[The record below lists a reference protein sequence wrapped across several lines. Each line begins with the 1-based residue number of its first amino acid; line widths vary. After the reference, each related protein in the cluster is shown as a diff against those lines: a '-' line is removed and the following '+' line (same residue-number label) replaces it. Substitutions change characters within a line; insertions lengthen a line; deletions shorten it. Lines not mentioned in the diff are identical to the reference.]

1 MNIAIIGAGMAGMGA
16 AHLLQGKRDGRAISV
31 DIFERET
38 RPGGICKTERSG
50 KFLFDYTGH
59 LIHFK
64 DPGFKRLVDG
74 LLHDDFNTI
83 SRSAWI
89 YSNNVF
95 TRYPFQ
101 ANLFGLPLDVI
112 VECLYEYGKAY
123 FDQDKP
129 DIKNFEDWILAHFGS
144 GIARHFMMPY
154 NEKLYKRHPRDLAP
168 DCAGRFVPESD
179 LKLLLK
185 GALTDAEPQLGYNA
199 TFLYPRTGGIET
211 LSSALAHGLTGL
223 HLNDPVVSVNPE
235 TKIIVTRSGKAVVYD
250 ALISTQPVTRLIGSI
265 HGVPEPVVRAA
276 ERLTHVSVFNLN
288 LGVKGMAGDRHW
300 LYVPETKFP
309 FYRIGFYHNFS
320 TDLVPPGHGSLY
332 IEVSYD
338 PKTGIDSAATTE
350 KIISDILAIGLIAD
364 RDSIVEKKV
373 IDVPYGYVI
382 HDHQRERSLKV
393 INDYLLAQHIFS
405 VGRFGSW
412 GYTSMEDSF
421 LQGKAAAEQI
431 LERCAS

>member
-16 AHLLQGKRDGRAISV
+16 AHFLQSKLGQRPIAI

-64 DPGFKRLVDG
+64 DAGFRDLVSG
-74 LLHDDFNTI
+74 LLHDEFNTI
-83 SRSAWI
+83 ARSAWI

-101 ANLFGLPLDVI
+101 ANLYGLPPDVI
-112 VECLYEYGKAY
+112 VECIYEYSKEY
-123 FDQDKP
+123 FNKDKRE
-129 DIKNFEDWILAHFGS
+129 IKNFEDWILAHFGS
-144 GIARHFMMPY
+144 GIARYFMMPY
-154 NEKLYKRHPRDLAP
+154 NQKLYKKHPRDLAP
-168 DCAGRFVPESD
+168 DCAGRFVPDSD

-185 GALTDAEPQLGYNA
+185 GAITDAEPGLGYNA

-211 LSSALAHGLTGL
+211 LSSALAHGLGGL

-235 TKIIVTRSGKAVVYD
+235 TKTIVTRNGKAVSYD
-250 ALISTQPVTRLIGSI
+250 ALVSTQPVTRLIASI
-265 HGVPEPVVRAA
+265 HGVPETVVRAS

-288 LGVKGMAGDRHW
+288 LGIKGMDGSRHW

-320 TDLVPPGHGSLY
+320 RDLVPPGHGSLY

-338 PKTGIDSAATTE
+338 PKTGIDSSATTE
-350 KIISDILAIGLIAD
+350 KIISDILAMGIIPG
-364 RDSIVEKKV
+364 RDAIVERKV
-373 IDVPYGYVI
+373 IDVPFGYAI
-382 HDHQRERSLKV
+382 HDHERERSLKV
-393 INDYLLAQHIFS
+393 INEYLHAQHIFS

-421 LQGKAAAEQI
+421 LQGRGAAEQI
-431 LERCAS
+431 LEQIAG